1 MQVKFVFPVFFYCAL
16 LSGWA
21 WLTGCS
27 KNERAIVEAR
37 FTNLEFKTFSTDTLQ
52 FKVVSNDITLTDSL
66 FAPNKTQTVS
76 VQYFDPEH
84 RIQLF
89 DVLTNRNYLDT
100 VISYKSGFI
109 NSITFFQPSAG
120 ADFIWIG
127 PPVNESLPPADYAKI
142 SIRYT
147 HAALPDLLKVVVEN
161 NPSGTRYVATDSF
174 ELKKNEFSRYF
185 LAYNASIRKV
195 RLKLYST
202 DSRRKTMAYA
212 EDVNFALARSAN
224 YNIYLFRNQGTGT
237 GDSIRILGE
246 KLY

>member
-1 MQVKFVFPVFFYCAL
+1 MQVKFVFPVFIYFAL
-16 LSGWA
+16 LSSWA

-27 KNERAIVEAR
+27 KNERAVVEAR
-37 FTNLEFKTFSTDTLQ
+37 FTNLEFKTFSTDSLQ

-89 DVLTNRNYLDT
+89 DVLTNRTYLDT
-100 VISYKSGFI
+100 VISYKPGFI

-120 ADFIWIG
+120 ADFIWVG
-127 PPVNESLPPADYAKI
+127 PPVNESLPLLDYAKI

-161 NPSGTRYVATDSF
+161 NPGAGYQATDSF

-185 LAYNASIRKV
+185 LAYNKSSRKV

-202 DSRRKTMAYA
+202 DGRRKTMAYA
-212 EDVNFALARSAN
+212 EDGNFALATSAN